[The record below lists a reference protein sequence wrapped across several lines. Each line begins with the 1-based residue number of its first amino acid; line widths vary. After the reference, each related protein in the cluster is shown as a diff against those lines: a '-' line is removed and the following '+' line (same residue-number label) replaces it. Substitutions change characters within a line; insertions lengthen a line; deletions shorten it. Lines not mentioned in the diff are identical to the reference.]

1 MFAPGSEG
9 HAASS
14 LRSSRRRQRT
24 SLEDAVKPPAAKRQ
38 RSSLRREP
46 KQPAGNKNVSTG
58 QEHGIK
64 PSAAIK
70 DYGVETDS
78 LKERTLA
85 IRSSEKTSKA
95 PSQTDHAIVL
105 SSNDYYTVTQ
115 IPSGLDQP
123 GETILGP
130 ARCIFNPESGFALL
144 LSESR
149 ALVWPYHTNVPSR
162 GGGGLLSVSLPDWC
176 TNDGEALMGT
186 LIPNPTCTVP
196 GLLIIVPAT
205 GKMIYW
211 ETASNATF
219 VGIAKQKQSGLQG
232 SISGLFYGEKI
243 TDVVNAE
250 PSGIIAT
257 FSSGRIAQ
265 ITFRDPQGKPALS
278 VNFLQS
284 TAKLGTGGLFFGIRS
299 VLGSSAW
306 RKDTAAVRAG
316 NSLFR
321 GQRDIIVLSTSGLLE
336 IWDSH
341 WNGVNKIR
349 AEVDL
354 QKEICSYLG
363 FESHGKPENCLKV
376 HDFVATYREAKP
388 SSHSEGQHNETTLF
402 ILIDISR
409 STHTKSLA
417 VIKARIHND
426 NFEILSSN
434 SLENMTLALDFEEQ
448 KPRLHVMEPWET
460 AFILIG
466 RKLFI
471 MSLQEIEASP
481 SAQLLNGVIPK
492 PFQDRLQFQEGDKY
506 EILGIGSEETSP
518 ETQNSGCIVMI
529 RGFGLIRIS
538 ATSPGSD
545 TTEYVRVTAKQKIE
559 QAVFYGTMSN
569 TPLSFSS
576 DGEPTFALQEYEEA
590 ALQICNEILRSTC
603 QYIPRA
609 GISLD
614 QTLRRRSKALSDLAT
629 ELIRRRLPLSKSVR
643 WELMWAGEKLAAQ
656 RSMWNLE
663 EKFRERW
670 ASETF
675 LSRVISLMTDKF
687 KTEYVPSHNDKQN
700 DHVRQWFDCDTFQMQ
715 HIIPWIFNAIRGL
728 KGPSGRSSSEFLSQV
743 YQGSELSLTVLEGAY
758 KFREGHALQY
768 GFDEED
774 FDNGVLL
781 GSYSEIP
788 EFWTSENM
796 VYNETLHMLDFELE
810 SPRWVHKSVSDTL
823 ADRDMLA
830 SIGGNSC
837 RRLRVLNMML
847 TERVRW
853 LDAQNDPKLA
863 DEAIALK
870 DSSVK
875 QRKWQLYKMG
885 GIGQLQGAIDLAEE
899 FRDLEALVELMV
911 ELQDLVRNKD
921 SPIETTITINSSSV
935 RDEAGYKQ
943 KITGYFD
950 HFGEPFADAFFSR
963 YINTHQSG
971 ALLTMKDFQ
980 SHLTRFLRKR
990 PSHAALSWIND
1001 IIGEGDYQTASSAL
1015 EQLALDHDD
1024 NLWDQRVQLSLA
1036 KLTRL
1041 ASLEESNVSD
1051 DTPLTKLQELDDKLE
1066 IGNLQERLY
1075 DHVLPALHSAIDE
1088 KAEVELAMEQF
1099 GGRVIDQPALKDLLE
1114 ELLTRLIR
1122 RQPLDAEQLV
1132 NILTLINDVRFLE
1145 GDESSISGREFY
1157 NALRVL
1163 RLSGYASSDPIR
1175 YDFLQRSIWRRCF
1188 IRDDWYSI
1196 SNTEFRS
1203 DDKNKSLFLNTT
1215 LARTLLACVG
1225 DETHQNRGRGEL
1237 YPVPTLSDV
1246 LSLGPLELIRSRFRP
1261 EQWPHIERDL
1271 RTEVNLL
1278 ERLLEGTKLKE
1289 WLSGLMLHAEEEF
1302 GGPYVKGGSS
1312 VPESTK
1318 AKFSWV

>member
-1 MFAPGSEG
+1 MFAPGSG
-9 HAASS
+9 GQAASS

-24 SLEDAVKPPAAKRQ
+24 SLEDSVKPPAAKRQ

-46 KQPAGNKNVSTG
+46 KQPSSKKDANTD
-58 QEHGIK
+58 QEHGINK
-64 PSAAIK
+64 PGANVN
-70 DYGVETDS
+70 DYGVEPGCW
-78 LKERTLA
+78 KEQTLA
-85 IRSSEKTSKA
+85 IRGSEKTSKA
-95 PSQTDHAIVL
+95 TSQIDHAVVL
-105 SSNDYYTVTQ
+105 SSNDYYTVTRL
-115 IPSGLDQP
+115 PSGSDQP
-123 GETILGP
+123 GETFLGP
-130 ARCIFNPESGFALL
+130 ARCIFSPESGFALL

-149 ALVWPYHTNVPSR
+149 ALVWPYHTNGPAR
-162 GGGGLLSVSLPDWC
+162 GGNDLLSVSLPDW
-176 TNDGEALMGT
+176 L
-186 LIPNPTCTVP
+186 P
-196 GLLIIVPAT
+196 GLFIVVPAT

-232 SISGLFYGEKI
+232 SISGLFYGEKV
-243 TDVVNAE
+243 TDVINAE
-250 PSGIIAT
+250 PSGVITT
-257 FSSGRIAQ
+257 FSSGRVAQ

-278 VNFLQS
+278 INFLQS
-284 TAKLGTGGLFFGIRS
+284 TTKLGAGGLFFGIRS
-299 VLGSSAW
+299 VLGSSGW
-306 RKDTAAVRAG
+306 RKDTASVRAG

-321 GQRDIIVLSTSGLLE
+321 GQRDVIVMSTSGLLE

-349 AEVDL
+349 SEIDL
-354 QKEICSYLG
+354 QKEMCSYLG
-363 FESHGKPENCLKV
+363 LESNGKPESCLKV
-376 HDFVATYREAKP
+376 HDFVATYRETK
-388 SSHSEGQHNETTLF
+388 SSSNLEEQHNKTTLF

-409 STHTKSLA
+409 NTHTKNLA
-417 VIKARIHND
+417 VIKAQIHND
-426 NFEILSSN
+426 NVKILSSN
-434 SLENMTLALDFEEQ
+434 TLENLTSAHDSEKQ
-448 KPRLHVMEPWET
+448 RPKLHVMEPWDT
-460 AFILIG
+460 AFILTG
-466 RKLFI
+466 RKLWI
-471 MSLQEIEASP
+471 MSLREIEASP
-481 SAQLLNGVIPK
+481 SSQLLNGVIPK
-492 PFQDRLQFQEGDKY
+492 PFQDRIQFQEGDKY
-506 EILGIGSEETSP
+506 EILGIGPEETSS
-518 ETQNSGCIVMI
+518 ETQSLGCILMI

-538 ATSPGSD
+538 ATSPELD
-545 TTEYVRVTAKQKIE
+545 TAEYVRVTAKQKIE
-559 QAVFYGTMSN
+559 QAVFFGTMSN

-576 DGEPTFALQEYEEA
+576 DGEPGFTLQEYEEA
-590 ALQICNEILRSTC
+590 ALQICNDILRSTS
-603 QYIPRA
+603 QHIPRT
-609 GISLD
+609 GISLE

-629 ELIRRRLPLSKSVR
+629 ELIRRRIPLSKHVR

-663 EKFRERW
+663 ERFRERW

-675 LSRVISLMTDKF
+675 LSRVINLMTDKF
-687 KTEYVPSHNDKQN
+687 KTEYVHSHTNKQN

-728 KGPSGRSSSEFLSQV
+728 KGPSGRSSPEFVSQV
-743 YQGSELSLTVLEGAY
+743 YQASELSLSVLEGAY
-758 KFREGHALQY
+758 KFREDHALQY
-768 GFDEED
+768 GFDEGD
-774 FDNGVLL
+774 FDNGVLS

-810 SPRWVHKSVSDTL
+810 SSRWVHQSVSDMSIE
-823 ADRDMLA
+823 DRDMLA
-830 SIGGNSC
+830 SIGKNSC
-837 RRLRVLNMML
+837 LRLRVLNMML

-875 QRKWQLYKMG
+875 QRRWQLYKMG

-911 ELQDLVRNKD
+911 ELQYLVRNKG
-921 SPIETTITINSSSV
+921 SPIETTITVNSSTV
-935 RDEAGYKQ
+935 RDESGYKQ

-963 YINTHQSG
+963 YISIHQPG
-971 ALLTMKDFQ
+971 VLLTMKDFQ

-990 PSHAALSWIND
+990 PLYAPLSWIND
-1001 IIGEGDYQTASSAL
+1001 IVGEGDYQTASSAL

-1024 NLWDQRVQLSLA
+1024 NIWDQRVQLSLS

-1041 ASLEESNVSD
+1041 ASLEESGVSD
-1051 DTPLTKLQELDDKLE
+1051 DTASARLQKLDDKLE
-1066 IGNLQERLY
+1066 MGNLQERLY

-1088 KAEVELAMEQF
+1088 KAEVELAMDQF
-1099 GGRVIDQPALKDLLE
+1099 GGRVINQPALKDLLE

-1122 RQPLDAEQLV
+1122 RQPLDAEQLI
-1132 NILTLINDVRFLE
+1132 NLLTLIDDVCFLE
-1145 GDESSISGREFY
+1145 GDDSSVSGREFN

-1163 RLSGYASSDPIR
+1163 RLSGYASSDPVR
-1175 YDFLQRSIWRRCF
+1175 YDFLQKLIWRRCF

-1203 DDKNKSLFLNTT
+1203 DDKNKSLFLNTM
-1215 LARTLLACVG
+1215 LARTLLACVE
-1225 DETHQNRGRGEL
+1225 DETLQNRSRGDL
-1237 YPVPTLSDV
+1237 YSVPNLSDV
-1246 LSLGPLELIRSRFRP
+1246 LSLGSLELIRSRFRP

-1278 ERLLEGTKLKE
+1278 ERLLEVTKLKE
-1289 WLSGLMLHAEEEF
+1289 WFSGIVLLAEEEF
-1302 GGPYVKGGSS
+1302 AEAYVKGERV